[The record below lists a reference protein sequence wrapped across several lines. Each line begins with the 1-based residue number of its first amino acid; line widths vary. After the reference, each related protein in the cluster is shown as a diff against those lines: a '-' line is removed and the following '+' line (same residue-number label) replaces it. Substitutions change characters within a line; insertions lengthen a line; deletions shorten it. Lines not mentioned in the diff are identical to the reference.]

1 MKSATIPAV
10 RVEPELRG
18 AIEAQLQAGESLS
31 SFVEQS
37 LKESVERRRLR
48 SEFIA
53 RGLHS
58 RDEARR
64 TGQYVDADTVVQR
77 LESML
82 SAAKAKASP
91 GR

>member
-18 AIEAQLQAGESLS
+18 AIEAQLQEGESLS

-37 LKESVERRRLR
+37 LKDSVERRRLK

-53 RGLHS
+53 RGLQS

-64 TGQYVDADTVVQR
+64 TGQYVDSDKVIQR

-82 SAAKAKASP
+82 SAAKAKP
-91 GR
+91 GQ